1 MRMSRVFR
9 TIVSGEPASKSKNKL
24 TRNFRGKSISYQK
37 AFYDQVPELGEGEL
51 ILGDVGVVFDV
62 YSSVTKLDLDE
73 SLILELLEGRAYKK
87 NKQVKVKLIRHHLD
101 KENPRTNIQVFKLT
115 KGLKEWWDD
124 IEMMTLKDTN

>member
-24 TRNFRGKSISYQK
+24 TRSFGGKSISYQK
-37 AFYDQVPELGEGEL
+37 AL

-62 YSSVTKLDLDE
+62 YSSVRKLDLDE